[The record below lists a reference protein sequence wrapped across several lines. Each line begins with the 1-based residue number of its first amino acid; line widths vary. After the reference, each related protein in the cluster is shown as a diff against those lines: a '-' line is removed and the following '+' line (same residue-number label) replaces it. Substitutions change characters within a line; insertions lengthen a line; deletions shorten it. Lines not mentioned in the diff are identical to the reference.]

1 MKLNPFLQRVFS
13 CFMCRRL
20 GPWWRVWDALTGE
33 TTQERVEEPCVE
45 KQSVDSQEDDLGFI
59 DMTHRLENL

>member
-1 MKLNPFLQRVFS
+1 
-13 CFMCRRL
+13 MCRRL
-20 GPWWRVWDALTGE
+20 GPWWRVRDVLTGE

-59 DMTHRLENL
+59 DMKHRLENL